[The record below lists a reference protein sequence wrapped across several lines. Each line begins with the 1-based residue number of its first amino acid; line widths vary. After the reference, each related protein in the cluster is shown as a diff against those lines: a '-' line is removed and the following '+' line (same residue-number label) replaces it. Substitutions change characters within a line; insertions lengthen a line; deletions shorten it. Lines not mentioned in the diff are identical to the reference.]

1 MRNIAQTFLL
11 VVAEEPTHWSF
22 SSATR
27 TPHRDNSATS
37 LNNDKSSKQMCL
49 VLIESIMMLE
59 TLYMF
64 QAFGFLFLLC
74 SIVSHVQVS
83 QYVVVKLKYVLFK
96 VNCSIR

>member
-64 QAFGFLFLLC
+64 QAFVFLHFYCATLYHMYK
-74 SIVSHVQVS
+74 SHS
-83 QYVVVKLKYVLFK
+83 T
-96 VNCSIR
+96 S